1 MDVCVCVCAKVR
13 MREVN
18 VRVSVNMQV
27 QVGGKCVRGNRVEG
41 EAEAATIKTK
51 TDNNN

>member
-1 MDVCVCVCAKVR
+1 MYMCRGAYV
-13 MREVN
+13 REVECEGKCEYAGAGRL
-18 VRVSVNMQV
+18 V
-27 QVGGKCVRGNRVEG
+27 KCVRGNRVEG